1 MSRGERAAPIAASL
15 SAISTL
21 LCCLPLSFIGALGI
35 ASLSAAML
43 QYRLWLIGLS
53 VALIVVG
60 FVQVYRQPGQCT
72 RRSTA
77 SLVMLWVSAFIV
89 GLVFLL
95 PQVVAT
101 LLASWLG

>member
-1 MSRGERAAPIAASL
+1 MSVGERAAPIAASL

-21 LCCLPLSFIGALGI
+21 LCCLPLSFIGAFGI

-43 QYRLWLIGLS
+43 QYRLWLIGLPA
-53 VALIVVG
+53 ALIVVG
-60 FVQVYRQPGQCT
+60 FVQVYRRQAQCA

-77 SLVMLWVSAFIV
+77 SLVMLWVSVFVV